1 MHDSPFG
8 EIFVAATERGICKLC
23 FIDQDNAEDPLADL
37 QKRWPGATVRSGKNE
52 SLKAVESLFE
62 DQPKIDRPLS
72 LYVSGTNFQVNV
84 WRALLQIPQG
94 KLTSYSKVAEAVG
107 KPDAVRAVGTAVGAN
122 PVAFFIPC
130 HRVLQQSGNIGGY
143 RWGVTRKHAMHA
155 WESARLNRQ

>member
-1 MHDSPFG
+1 MKRIRCRSA
-8 EIFVAATERGICKLC
+8 ETLARGHL
-23 FIDQDNAEDPLADL
+23 
-37 QKRWPGATVRSGKNE
+37 RSGKNE
-52 SLKAVESLFE
+52 NLKVIESLFE

-107 KPDAVRAVGTAVGAN
+107 KPSAVRAVGTAVGAN